1 MEHLWFFVGILAG
14 AAVWSPLE
22 YLAHSLRDRRIVRP
36 SPTVIVWQLFL
47 IVLLIEF
54 WIASLAVSKDAM
66 GVGQFLLFL
75 LLPFGAMVLATLSK
89 PTVEPDVDQ
98 FTEFES
104 QRNVFFLILAAL
116 PVISLLRELVAGE
129 SIPFDADLVYRIL
142 IFVGA
147 LLGLFIKGRRA
158 TFVHALAM
166 LALISTYLLDV
177 YATVPA

>member
-14 AAVWSPLE
+14 AAVRSPLE
-22 YLAHSLRDRRIVRP
+22 YLAHSLRDRRIVTP

-54 WIASLAVSKDAM
+54 WIASLAVSKDEM
-66 GVGQFLLFL
+66 GIGQFLLFL

-89 PTVEPDVDQ
+89 PTVKPDVDQ

-116 PVISLLRELVAGE
+116 PAISLLREIVAGE
-129 SIPFDADLVYRIL
+129 SIPFDADLTYRIL

-147 LLGLFIKGRRA
+147 LLGLVIKKPRTA
-158 TFVHALAM
+158 FVHALAM

>member
-14 AAVWSPLE
+14 AAVRSPLE
-22 YLAHSLRDRRIVRP
+22 YLAHSLRDRRVVTP

-54 WIASLAVSKDAM
+54 WIASLSVSKDAM
-66 GVGQFLLFL
+66 GIGQFLLFL

-89 PTVEPDVDQ
+89 PTVKPDVDQ

-104 QRNVFFLILAAL
+104 QRNVFFFILAAL

-142 IFVGA
+142 VFVGA
-147 LLGLFIKGRRA
+147 LLGLFIKKRRTA
-158 TFVHALAM
+158 FVHALAM

-177 YATVPA
+177 YATVPV

>member
-1 MEHLWFFVGILAG
+1 
-14 AAVWSPLE
+14 
-22 YLAHSLRDRRIVRP
+22 
-36 SPTVIVWQLFL
+36 
-47 IVLLIEF
+47 
-54 WIASLAVSKDAM
+54 
-66 GVGQFLLFL
+66 
-75 LLPFGAMVLATLSK
+75 MVLATLSK

-147 LLGLFIKGRRA
+147 LLGLIIKGRRS
-158 TFVHALAM
+158 TLVHALAM
-166 LALISTYLLDV
+166 LALISAYLLDV
-177 YATVPA
+177 YATMPA